1 MSNVRISD
9 TPEEQP
15 ISCVQEAGEIMYVPE
30 AWNHATIN
38 IGNTIA
44 LAQQRQGAASA
55 LSVPPIYTS
64 SSTLLTYAV
73 VVTEPR
79 RGGYL
84 HSVKEALNLMKL
96 GKLHQA
102 TQAVEQAR
110 LLEPDHFHAM
120 LVEAMLKKMQGDVAG
135 ASALG
140 NLMTNTLCE
149 RWPELSKRGHEWA
162 KGGGLQDNMANLFT

>member
-1 MSNVRISD
+1 M
-9 TPEEQP
+9 QL
-15 ISCVQEAGEIMYVPE
+15 
-30 AWNHATIN
+30 
-38 IGNTIA
+38 GN
-44 LAQQRQGAASA
+44 
-55 LSVPPIYTS
+55 
-64 SSTLLTYAV
+64 
-73 VVTEPR
+73 
-79 RGGYL
+79 
-84 HSVKEALNLMKL
+84 
-96 GKLHQA
+96 LHQA

-149 RWPELSKRGHEWA
+149 RWPELSKRCHEWA